1 MLSKF
6 NNKKHRRLTALLLCV
21 ALMLGSVTS
30 VSADISAADS
40 ETEAQSGVQ
49 TYAEESTAEA
59 VSYEAPEAQTEVQ
72 EEAPVAEETEAPAA
86 DTQQTEAHT
95 EAATEAHTETAA
107 ETQAAETTETEVE
120 TETETEVVAQ
130 QLEYEDD
137 QVKVHVTASEEG
149 IIPDHASLK
158 VVPLVKQEVT
168 NEMTDE
174 QKQEVEAINKKYDEA
189 EQKLIEKADSEAF
202 DIAGFLAYD
211 IGFVDAG
218 GNEVEPNGDVKVT
231 MEYKKAQ
238 APEGIEVSEDTE
250 LTVMH
255 LEEDKNGEVKQVV
268 DLADDNVTNGA
279 VEKLQT
285 NEENKLEKVEFVS
298 DSFSTF
304 TVTWT
309 NNRTTY
315 KLRIYYVDENG
326 VEIQGTQIA
335 DVSKDFSNNKSVTF
349 GDYAGSIE
357 GYSYKEA
364 HLNSVTGNV
373 VTAAEG
379 TSERDWYGYYSYSV
393 SIKNGTSVVETL
405 QSRDTSANIYL
416 VYHQNAQETETP
428 DTPDKPSDTGSK
440 LSHEKYIKK
449 NADNTYDITLN
460 ASGSV
465 GTEYNKAKL
474 DILFIVDTSE
484 SMKNEDRISETKK
497 AINALTAVF
506 DSNNM
511 KNKVDVRYKMV
522 TFATGASLATTNWVD
537 STVLGNAVKNLHY
550 VSNGGTN
557 YDQGLSAGANALSTG
572 ARTDARKIVIFLTD
586 GEPTFY
592 GIPRYHST
600 WGQTADGRG
609 GSTSRATLDA
619 AITSAGKIK
628 CDDFY
633 AVGISLKDDIVIYT
647 YDNTYYNNREQNT
660 KTGEGIL
667 GEIKDATG
675 ASGGKVIN
683 LKKPSDLSDE
693 FEAIAG
699 ETIKFACTNV
709 MITDKLS
716 KYVATT
722 ENSRLQVMVAKRVD
736 GKYTQRFK
744 AEYELEKGGN
754 IVLKDKDGKDKVI
767 ATASYDKDAK
777 TATLDFVDDYELE
790 EDYYYY
796 ITITNVE
803 PSQEAYD
810 EYLKNGYTQK
820 GYTGDTPTDTS
831 DNGYYA
837 TDGIKLE
844 GGPIS
849 SGQTGFKSNE
859 EAKVEYTW
867 KKTPKTED
875 YKDPVIKLE
884 DHVQHIT
891 VEKKWSGV
899 TDVDNNVV
907 LAQLVKVSQD
917 EAGNTTIE
925 TPVDG
930 KIIELTK
937 DKSFEGSFT
946 VQNAS
951 EYVVRELKPDANGK
965 IIYKNNRYSIVADED
980 TITFDNINYKVSY
993 NVDITN
999 RKITITNTKASEKI
1013 RIIKTGTDTQL
1024 LLQGAEFT
1032 LKDSEGN
1039 TITVGTNIQ
1048 GDKYVSD
1055 DKGLVLE
1062 GEIGVG
1068 TYTLTEIKAPTGYVI
1083 LPSGIT
1089 ITVDINKVTVLGAED
1104 KVTCVKDSDGV
1115 YVITV
1120 KNEVVYNLPN
1130 SGGSGIY
1137 WFSICGML
1145 LMMAAAWII
1154 YKNKCREVLVK

>member
-40 ETEAQSGVQ
+40 ETEVQSGVQ
-49 TYAEESTAEA
+49 TYTEEPTAEA
-59 VSYEAPEAQTEVQ
+59 VSYGAPETQAEVQ

-107 ETQAAETTETEVE
+107 ETQAAETTETEVETE

-189 EQKLIEKADSEAF
+189 EQKLNEKADSEVF

-211 IGFVDAG
+211 IGFVDAD

-298 DSFSTF
+298 DSFSIF

-309 NNRTTY
+309 NNSTTY

-349 GDYAGSIE
+349 GNYAGSIE

-364 HLNSVTGNV
+364 RWNSVTGSV
-373 VTAAEG
+373 VTVAEG
-379 TSERDWYGYYSYSV
+379 TSEKSGKRYSYSV
-393 SIKNGTSVVETL
+393 SIKNGTSVVKTL
-405 QSRDTSANIYL
+405 QKNSDTSANIYL

-484 SMKNEDRISETKK
+484 SMNNDNRIPETKN

-522 TFATGASLATTNWVD
+522 TFATGALLATTNWVD
-537 STVLGNAVKNLHY
+537 STVLGNAVNNLNY
-550 VSNGGTN
+550 VSAGGTN

-609 GSTSRATLDA
+609 SSTSRATLNA
-619 AITSAGKIK
+619 AITSAGEIK

-633 AVGISLKDDIVIYT
+633 AVGISLKDDIDIYT
-647 YDNTYYNNREQNT
+647 
-660 KTGEGIL
+660 
-667 GEIKDATG
+667 
-675 ASGGKVIN
+675 
-683 LKKPSDLSDE
+683 
-693 FEAIAG
+693 
-699 ETIKFACTNV
+699 
-709 MITDKLS
+709 
-716 KYVATT
+716 
-722 ENSRLQVMVAKRVD
+722 
-736 GKYTQRFK
+736 
-744 AEYELEKGGN
+744 
-754 IVLKDKDGKDKVI
+754 
-767 ATASYDKDAK
+767 
-777 TATLDFVDDYELE
+777 
-790 EDYYYY
+790 
-796 ITITNVE
+796 
-803 PSQEAYD
+803 
-810 EYLKNGYTQK
+810 
-820 GYTGDTPTDTS
+820 
-831 DNGYYA
+831 
-837 TDGIKLE
+837 
-844 GGPIS
+844 
-849 SGQTGFKSNE
+849 
-859 EAKVEYTW
+859 
-867 KKTPKTED
+867 
-875 YKDPVIKLE
+875 
-884 DHVQHIT
+884 
-891 VEKKWSGV
+891 
-899 TDVDNNVV
+899 
-907 LAQLVKVSQD
+907 
-917 EAGNTTIE
+917 
-925 TPVDG
+925 
-930 KIIELTK
+930 
-937 DKSFEGSFT
+937 
-946 VQNAS
+946 
-951 EYVVRELKPDANGK
+951 
-965 IIYKNNRYSIVADED
+965 
-980 TITFDNINYKVSY
+980 
-993 NVDITN
+993 
-999 RKITITNTKASEKI
+999 
-1013 RIIKTGTDTQL
+1013 
-1024 LLQGAEFT
+1024 
-1032 LKDSEGN
+1032 
-1039 TITVGTNIQ
+1039 
-1048 GDKYVSD
+1048 SD
-1055 DKGLVLE
+1055 D
-1062 GEIGVG
+1062 
-1068 TYTLTEIKAPTGYVI
+1068 TN
-1083 LPSGIT
+1083 SN
-1089 ITVDINKVTVLGAED
+1089 NKE
-1104 KVTCVKDSDGV
+1104 
-1115 YVITV
+1115 
-1120 KNEVVYNLPN
+1120 
-1130 SGGSGIY
+1130 
-1137 WFSICGML
+1137 
-1145 LMMAAAWII
+1145 
-1154 YKNKCREVLVK
+1154 